1 MLLSTVNKI
10 ILTIS
15 KRYKKKKM
23 ISINEF
29 INPFNLLININDTDA
44 IIKFINSKI
53 IGKILTKYNNFE
65 IVILFDTIY
74 QFSKTNNKYHKT
86 ENQNLLDMLKKNNDK
101 NIIFILKDMIKFE
114 TIMKDITDIFKKY
127 YISLILI
134 DDIKSK
140 NIKDSSFK
148 IIERIDDYYNI
159 NEDNIN
165 ENYDH
170 CFMNYKIDNIKELK
184 EDYFTNIINLL
195 NKSFSDEMIS
205 EESNNFTLFP
215 IKYPDIWKMYKKAE
229 ASFWTAEEID
239 LSQDIGD
246 WKNKLNDNERHYI
259 SHVLAFFAASDGIV
273 VCNIIIFFFFFFFLK
288 KNNL

>member
-1 MLLSTVNKI
+1 MSTVNKI
-10 ILTIS
+10 ILTIN
-15 KRYKKKKM
+15 KRYKKKRKM

-44 IIKFINSKI
+44 IIKFINSNI
-53 IGKILTKYNNFE
+53 IGKILIKHNNFE

-86 ENQNLLDMLKKNNDK
+86 ENQNLLNILKENNDK

-134 DDIKSK
+134 DDIEDK
-140 NIKDSSFK
+140 NINDSRFK

-170 CFMNYKIDNIKELK
+170 CFMNYKIDDIKELK
-184 EDYFTNIINLL
+184 ENYFMNIINLL
-195 NKSFSDEMIS
+195 NKSFSDEMLS

-273 VCNIIIFFFFFFFLK
+273 VCNIIIFFFFFFQ
-288 KNNL
+288 NI

>member
-1 MLLSTVNKI
+1 MSTVNKI

-195 NKSFSDEMIS
+195 NKSFSDEMLS

-273 VCNIIIFFFFFFFLK
+273 VCNIIIFFFFFFFFK
-288 KNNL
+288 IYNL

>member
-1 MLLSTVNKI
+1 
-10 ILTIS
+10 
-15 KRYKKKKM
+15 M

-44 IIKFINSKI
+44 IIKFINSNI
-53 IGKILTKYNNFE
+53 IGKILIKHNNFE

-86 ENQNLLDMLKKNNDK
+86 ENQNLLNMLKENNDK

-134 DDIKSK
+134 DDIEDK
-140 NIKDSSFK
+140 NINDSRFK

-170 CFMNYKIDNIKELK
+170 CFMNYKIDDIKELK
-184 EDYFTNIINLL
+184 ENYFMNIINLL
-195 NKSFSDEMIS
+195 NKSFSDEMLS

-273 VCNIIIFFFFFFFLK
+273 VCNIIIFFFFFFQ
-288 KNNL
+288 NI